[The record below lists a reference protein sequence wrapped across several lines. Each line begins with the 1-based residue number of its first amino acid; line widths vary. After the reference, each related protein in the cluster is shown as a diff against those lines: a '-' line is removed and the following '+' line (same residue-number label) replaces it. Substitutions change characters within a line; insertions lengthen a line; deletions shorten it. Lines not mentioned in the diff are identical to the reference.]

1 MADERPGATYRIGR
15 SVFRVGY
22 ADLAQSSAEVL
33 VSSDDNY
40 LSMGGGVSRSLLHA
54 GGSEIQSHARKLLPL
69 KQGDVAVTTAG
80 RLRAKYIFHAVTI
93 DLDQGRY
100 PDPPSI
106 KSLVDRSLDLAE
118 SLHIRSITYPALGTG
133 TGGFPYQEAAEIM
146 VRTIADRLAADP
158 PVEEVSLALWHRAGV
173 RQDDVNEFYQRAA
186 ALVSLGGQSQRL
198 EQAVRNLQETVGEA
212 ADPGLK
218 RKVDDLLSEISS
230 ASLVLQERPSN
241 LEEIEHLQRNSGV
254 ASAGRQAV
262 ELTESPAG
270 AGKWRN
276 RQVERTALQTRLEGL
291 STLLNVH
298 YGSLNKLE
306 IEKARYAGVGVPVIL
321 ENQISDVTA
330 DVQRVEDLMRETRSK
345 LAHFLDEGRGPA

>member
-1 MADERPGATYRIGR
+1 MADERQGATYRIGR

-22 ADLAQSSAEVL
+22 ADLAQSPAEVL

-54 GGSEIQSHARKLLPL
+54 GGAEIQSHARKLLPL

-93 DLDQGRY
+93 DLDQGRF

-106 KSLVDRSLDLAE
+106 KTLVDRSLDLAE

-133 TGGFPYQEAAEIM
+133 TGGFSYQEAAEIM

-158 PVEEVSLALWHRAGV
+158 PVEEVSLALRHRAGV

-230 ASLVLQERPSN
+230 ASSVLQERPSN
-241 LEEIEHLQRNSGV
+241 LEEIDHLQRSSGV

-270 AGKWRN
+270 AGSGGTGRWSGRPCKP
-276 RQVERTALQTRLEGL
+276 
-291 STLLNVH
+291 
-298 YGSLNKLE
+298 GS
-306 IEKARYAGVGVPVIL
+306 
-321 ENQISDVTA
+321 
-330 DVQRVEDLMRETRSK
+330 
-345 LAHFLDEGRGPA
+345 RG